1 MTSAGSAQVTLP
13 WDAANPYPF
22 YARKRCE
29 GTVVWDDCAQAS
41 LVLSYPAAQQILADP
56 TGWTSN
62 PLANPAAVAALG
74 ALGDE
79 ALFARSM
86 LNTDGAAH
94 QRLRGSVRDV
104 FTRTFIAGLHPGV
117 ESICTRLTAA
127 LPTSEPFDFMADFA
141 LPFPIAVAG
150 MAGPKRGHRGPTA
163 RRIPRHQPSAQRF
176 LRH

>member
-1 MTSAGSAQVTLP
+1 MTSAGSARVTLP
-13 WDAANPYPF
+13 WDAADPYPF

-74 ALGDE
+74 VLGDE

-86 LNTDGAAH
+86 LNTDGATH

-104 FTRTFIAGLHPGV
+104 FTRTFIAGLHPPHCPPA
-117 ESICTRLTAA
+117 SRSTSW
-127 LPTSEPFDFMADFA
+127 PTSRC
-141 LPFPIAVAG
+141 PFPS
-150 MAGPKRGHRGPTA
+150 PS
-163 RRIPRHQPSAQRF
+163 PRHGSA
-176 LRH
+176 